1 MSSGRVLSR
10 SEVMGWSPQQ
20 LADFMKRMNLS
31 GCDKVVLK
39 HNISGSRFVN
49 LSDNDLQRFP
59 KLHTPMIS
67 KISSEISKKEER
79 RGLFS
84 KKVTPKY
91 QEPET
96 TADAQGWAED
106 EFDDEEFDED
116 YESPNSGDEDGSG
129 GDYESPND
137 DPDGANDYEP
147 PPSEPPE
154 DLAHKLCPTLPI
166 GDGDYIVPPG
176 PPQIF
181 RGNKPGKDSGYNSPP
196 IRGPP
201 GNTVDRPSAQT
212 WKPQTDV
219 QDSPTWV
226 KPPVLTP
233 PSSSVSRTKSSA
245 RPPANR
251 FDLRREQPPDEGDI
265 SSSISLYYTMNS
277 ICIERQRET
286 WSDSLSSASLLQ
298 LRNTTPSPSTD
309 GAYLV
314 RDSTQQ
320 LDHQPFT
327 LMVFY
332 QDKVYNIQIRQQNQ
346 QFLLGTGL
354 KVQETIMQGDKD
366 RSVSIMASF
375 VPEQGLSPPPP
386 CGASLPQQELPSLG
400 LDPSDFSLYSPPA
413 PPEAP
418 WLPPSGDL
426 GDSYLCYSSPDTG
439 PLPGATGA
447 PAGLSAGFSPA
458 LGGFFPHL
466 FSPYRPLPL
475 SNPWLSLSSPDD
487 LLRLVRPP
495 YSYSALIAMA
505 IQGAPEQ
512 RLTLSQIY
520 QYVCDN
526 FPFYSRN
533 KAGWQNSIRHNL
545 SLNDC
550 FRKVP
555 RDESDPGKGNYW
567 TLDPNCE
574 KMFDNGNF
582 RRKRKRKTENST
594 TPHFCS
600 PLADPLAGS
609 PPLYADLQTAP
620 CPVPELERLQAQY
633 ESLFSG
639 GFTDALPLD
648 PLVLQQ

>member
-166 GDGDYIVPPG
+166 GDGDYIDKRENHASCRGQPPPALCPRPPVSTLPPPSPLTAGGSSTSRRDASPHGGGRPSAKFPPG

-251 FDLRREQPPDEGDI
+251 FDLRREQPPDEAPKHNTFPLN
-265 SSSISLYYTMNS
+265 SKSLQPRPGLPAPPS
-277 ICIERQRET
+277 RHG
-286 WSDSLSSASLLQ
+286 DSLPPSGHPAGPLTHKLPPAMAELRGSFVGSL
-298 LRNTTPSPSTD
+298 RPPPTTSHTQEMDPRWYVGKVTRGQAEGCLKQVHKD

-354 KVQETIMQGDKD
+354 KVQESFPSVGEILGHYSKSPLLLINAKN
-366 RSVSIMASF
+366 RSSS
-375 VPEQGLSPPPP
+375 QQNQCLLS
-386 CGASLPQQELPSLG
+386 
-400 LDPSDFSLYSPPA
+400 D
-413 PPEAP
+413 
-418 WLPPSGDL
+418 
-426 GDSYLCYSSPDTG
+426 
-439 PLPGATGA
+439 
-447 PAGLSAGFSPA
+447 PAG
-458 LGGFFPHL
+458 
-466 FSPYRPLPL
+466 
-475 SNPWLSLSSPDD
+475 
-487 LLRLVRPP
+487 
-495 YSYSALIAMA
+495 SYMT
-505 IQGAPEQ
+505 G
-512 RLTLSQIY
+512 
-520 QYVCDN
+520 
-526 FPFYSRN
+526 
-533 KAGWQNSIRHNL
+533 QNWS
-545 SLNDC
+545 
-550 FRKVP
+550 
-555 RDESDPGKGNYW
+555 
-567 TLDPNCE
+567 
-574 KMFDNGNF
+574 
-582 RRKRKRKTENST
+582 
-594 TPHFCS
+594 
-600 PLADPLAGS
+600 
-609 PPLYADLQTAP
+609 
-620 CPVPELERLQAQY
+620 
-633 ESLFSG
+633 
-639 GFTDALPLD
+639 
-648 PLVLQQ
+648 